1 MPHLRCIRVERFG
14 GSVVRALFVIVCGCV
29 LLIGAQAGLGRAGVT
44 PKARITAMELI
55 VFEHPDCIY
64 CAVFRRDVASNYQ
77 NSAPAAEAPLRYVDI
92 AKSDIA
98 ALRLKEGIDM
108 VPTAVLMKNGEEV
121 GRISGY
127 WGREGFF
134 KMLAHIRSTAE

>member
-1 MPHLRCIRVERFG
+1 
-14 GSVVRALFVIVCGCV
+14 
-29 LLIGAQAGLGRAGVT
+29 
-44 PKARITAMELI
+44 
-55 VFEHPDCIY
+55 
-64 CAVFRRDVASNYQ
+64 VAPSYQ
-77 NSAPAAEAPLRYVDI
+77 TSAPAAEAPLRYVDI
-92 AKSDIA
+92 AKSDIG

-121 GRISGY
+121 GRIAGY

>member
-1 MPHLRCIRVERFG
+1 M
-14 GSVVRALFVIVCGCV
+14 RALFVVVCGCV
-29 LLIGAQAGLGRAGVT
+29 LLMATQAGMSRAGIE
-44 PKARITAMELI
+44 PKVRVTAMELI
-55 VFEHPDCIY
+55 IFEHPDCIY
-64 CAVFRRDVASNYQ
+64 CAVFRRDVASSYQ
-77 NSAPAAEAPLRYVDI
+77 NSAPAIEAPLRYVDI
-92 AKSDIA
+92 AKSDIG

>member
-1 MPHLRCIRVERFG
+1 M
-14 GSVVRALFVIVCGCV
+14 RALFVVVCACV
-29 LLIGAQAGLGRAGVT
+29 LLISAQLGIGRAGIE
-44 PKARITAMELI
+44 PKGRATAMELI

-64 CAVFRRDVASNYQ
+64 CAVFRRDVAPSYQ
-77 NSAPAAEAPLRYVDI
+77 RSAPAAEAPLRYVDI
-92 AKSDIA
+92 ARSDIG

>member
-1 MPHLRCIRVERFG
+1 MSRAAVEPAKRLT
-14 GSVVRALFVIVCGCV
+14 S
-29 LLIGAQAGLGRAGVT
+29 
-44 PKARITAMELI
+44 MELI

-64 CAVFRRDVASNYQ
+64 CAVFRRDVAASYQ
-77 NSAPAAEAPLRYVDI
+77 RSAPAAEAPLRYVDI
-92 AKSDIA
+92 AKSDIG

-134 KMLAHIRSTAE
+134 KMLAHIRSAVE

>member
-1 MPHLRCIRVERFG
+1 MGDPA
-14 GSVVRALFVIVCGCV
+14 VRALFVFVCGCV
-29 LLIGAQAGLGRAGVT
+29 LLLSAQFGMGRAGLE
-44 PKARITAMELI
+44 PKARVTAMELI
-55 VFEHPDCIY
+55 VFEHPDCLY
-64 CAVFRRDVASNYQ
+64 CAVFRRDVAPSYQ
-77 NSAPAAEAPLRYVDI
+77 RSAPAAEAPLRYVDI
-92 AKSDIA
+92 AKSDIG

>member
-1 MPHLRCIRVERFG
+1 MGDPA
-14 GSVVRALFVIVCGCV
+14 VRALFVFVCGCV
-29 LLIGAQAGLGRAGVT
+29 LLLSAQLGMSRAGLE
-44 PKARITAMELI
+44 PKARVTAMELI

-64 CAVFRRDVASNYQ
+64 CAVFRRDVAPSYQ
-77 NSAPAAEAPLRYVDI
+77 RSAPGDRGA
-92 AKSDIA
+92 A
-98 ALRLKEGIDM
+98 ALCRHRQERHRRAAPEGGHRHGADRR
-108 VPTAVLMKNGEEV
+108 AHEERRGS

>member
-1 MPHLRCIRVERFG
+1 MRAVF
-14 GSVVRALFVIVCGCV
+14 VVACACV
-29 LLIGAQAGLGRAGVT
+29 LLLSVQFGMGRAGVE
-44 PKARITAMELI
+44 PKARVTAMELI

-64 CAVFRRDVASNYQ
+64 CAVFRRDVAPSYQ
-77 NSAPAAEAPLRYVDI
+77 RSAPAAEAPLRYIDI
-92 AKSDIA
+92 AKSDIG

-134 KMLAHIRSTAE
+134 KMLAHIRSTTE

>member
-1 MPHLRCIRVERFG
+1 
-14 GSVVRALFVIVCGCV
+14 VRALFVVVCGCV
-29 LLIGAQAGLGRAGVT
+29 LLLSAQFGMGRAGLE
-44 PKARITAMELI
+44 PKARVTPMELL
-55 VFEHPDCIY
+55 VFEHPDCVY
-64 CAVFRRDVASNYQ
+64 CAVFRRDVAPGYL

-98 ALRLKEGIDM
+98 ALRLKEGIDT

>member
-1 MPHLRCIRVERFG
+1 M
-14 GSVVRALFVIVCGCV
+14 RALLVVAFGCV
-29 LLIGAQAGLGRAGVT
+29 LLIGAESRLRAGVE
-44 PKARITAMELI
+44 PKARVAAMELL

-64 CAVFRRDVASNYQ
+64 CAVFRRDVAASYQ
-77 NSAPAAEAPLRYVDI
+77 RSAPAAEAPLRYVDI
-92 AKSDIA
+92 AKSDIG

-127 WGREGFF
+127 WGREGFM